1 MSRMSRESVFWRF
14 LTGEEVHMPFESS
27 EMREAIGLGWIV
39 RSGDERMTPEELGRR
54 IDDCLVEWI
63 SLGHHYLDNGYISLE
78 DFEGPMRWI
87 EEGMIEDADLRAFAA
102 TLERRSG
109 LQPASET
116 YLELTKREVLCGGK
130 PRPSFK
136 KGLQFASVLLA
147 DFIDQENWQIDWDGG
162 IFTRLLVATWLN
174 GREPSKLQRL
184 IDNSGRSPTVWD
196 ALQQLCKAL
205 ADRAE
210 VPPDELMGWS
220 FEATH
225 GSLKRPD
232 PDPAP
237 RNRPRKLVPTNSS
250 PRYMFTSLTPRARP
264 QNNSANLRHQ
274 VLGYMLRDNEIRHTV
289 DLLFQVGMPKNAG
302 RTVVA
307 EVLHLA
313 ESRIQQI
320 CREPYWTYFELREHA
335 MKRLDPYAPHLRIG
349 S

>member
-14 LTGEEVHMPFESS
+14 LTGAEVHMPSESS

-39 RSGDERMTPEELGRR
+39 RPGDERMTPEELGKR

-63 SLGHHYLDNGYISLE
+63 SLRHHYLDNGYINLE
-78 DFEGPMRWI
+78 SFKWLLRRI
-87 EEGMIEDADLRAFAA
+87 EEGMIGDADLRAFAA
-102 TLERRSG
+102 TQEKRSG
-109 LQPASET
+109 PPPASET
-116 YLELTKREVLCGGK
+116 YRELTKRHALNGGK
-130 PRPSFK
+130 ARPSYED
-136 KGLQFASVLLA
+136 GLRLALVLLA

-237 RNRPRKLVPTNSS
+237 RNRPIK
-250 PRYMFTSLTPRARP
+250 
-264 QNNSANLRHQ
+264 
-274 VLGYMLRDNEIRHTV
+274 LGYMLRDNEIRHTV
-289 DLLFQVGMPKNAG
+289 DLLFQVGMPKKAG

-313 ESRIQQI
+313 ETSIQRI
-320 CREPYWTYFELREHA
+320 CRKPYWTYFELGEHA
-335 MKRLDPYAPHLRIG
+335 MKRLDPYAGP
-349 S
+349 SAS

>member
-237 RNRPRKLVPTNSS
+237 RNRPRKL
-250 PRYMFTSLTPRARP
+250 
-264 QNNSANLRHQ
+264 
-274 VLGYMLRDNEIRHTV
+274 GYMLRDNEIRHTV